1 MTHAPKRRDGGG
13 ACGSATTPAVAFVP
27 DTAGLGSVGAV
38 GADLFEPVGAWVG
51 HHRSGVQ

>member
-13 ACGSATTPAVAFVP
+13 SCGSATTPAVAFVP
-27 DTAGLGSVGAV
+27 DAAGLGSVRAV